1 MPDDLLGGLIGPTP
15 YSSVWLWLAVALAV
29 LTVLWYIGVFWW
41 TAPGRTRSEPSV
53 IGSARVALQR
63 RRALRAI
70 HAIQNHYRTGELM
83 AVAAAAALG
92 EQVRRFLHDATGV
105 RAEYVQVPDIAAVS
119 GGVLAPAA
127 PVLAD
132 LEDAQFNAGSGV
144 DIGATGQAA
153 EELVRQWT

>member
-29 LTVLWYIGVFWW
+29 LTALWYIGVFWW

-70 HAIQNHYRTGELM
+70 HDIQNHYRTGELT

-105 RAEYVQVPDIAAVS
+105 RAEYVSAGESSS
-119 GGVLAPAA
+119 GDPPSSSSA
-127 PVLAD
+127 
-132 LEDAQFNAGSGV
+132 S
-144 DIGATGQAA
+144 
-153 EELVRQWT
+153 

>member
-15 YSSVWLWLAVALAV
+15 YSSIWLWLAVALAV

-41 TAPGRTRSEPSV
+41 TGPGRTHSEPSV
-53 IGSARVALQR
+53 IGSARAALQR

-70 HAIQNHYRTGELM
+70 QAIQNQYRTGELT
-83 AVAAAAALG
+83 ATAAAAALG
-92 EQVRRFLHDATGV
+92 EHVRRFLRDTTGV
-105 RAEYVQVPDIAAVS
+105 RAEYVQVPDMAAVS